1 MLERI
6 RTGLV
11 LIAIVLFC
19 MFATKSHIPMILLMV
34 VVLSVGSWEWTKFGK
49 GTGQPYQYPLLFVV
63 INFVLAVSVYF
74 LQAYSPVIW
83 PIIWSIT
90 ALFWLSAFITVRR
103 YPLAGVTSDRW
114 LPVIGLLLLTSSTL
128 AIYHL
133 WTDSPWWLMY
143 LFALVWVADSG
154 AYFTGK
160 AFGKHKLIPDVSP
173 NKTVEGLLGGLTSTM
188 IIITAVA
195 YDRDLSGWHLLAF
208 IMLSILTILASV
220 LGDLFESLLKRRA
233 NIKDSGTLLPGH
245 GGVLDRVDSLLA
257 AAPVFVL
264 GFWLAGGF

>member
-6 RTGLV
+6 RTGIV
-11 LIAIVLFC
+11 LMIIVLFC
-19 MFATKSHIPMILLMV
+19 MFATQNHMPMIVLML
-34 VVLSVGSWEWTKFGK
+34 VVLSVGSLEWTKFAK
-49 GTGQPYQYPLLFVV
+49 GSGQPDQYPMLFVV
-63 INFVLAVSVYF
+63 SNLVFAVSVYL
-74 LQAYSPVIW
+74 LQSYNPIIW
-83 PIIWSIT
+83 PIIWAVT
-90 ALFWLSAFITVRR
+90 TLFWLSAFFTVRR
-103 YPLAGVTSDRW
+103 YPLAGMISDRW

-133 WTDSPWWLMY
+133 WTESPWWLMY
-143 LFALVWVADSG
+143 MFSLVWAADSG

-160 AFGKHKLIPDVSP
+160 AWGKHKLIPEVSP
-173 NKTVEGLLGGLTSTM
+173 NKTVEGLLGGLTLTM
-188 IIITAVA
+188 IVIAAVA
-195 YDRDLSGWHLLAF
+195 HHRELSGWHLAGF
-208 IMLSILTILASV
+208 MILSILTVLASV

-257 AAPVFVL
+257 AAPVFVF